1 MSEPILSQ
9 WFLVK
14 ILAKPMEFAFV
25 DRKTRRPGLKAIEWT
40 SPEAV
45 DAGGFY

>member
-1 MSEPILSQ
+1 MSEPILNQ
-9 WFLVK
+9 WF
-14 ILAKPMEFAFV
+14 LAKPMEFVFV